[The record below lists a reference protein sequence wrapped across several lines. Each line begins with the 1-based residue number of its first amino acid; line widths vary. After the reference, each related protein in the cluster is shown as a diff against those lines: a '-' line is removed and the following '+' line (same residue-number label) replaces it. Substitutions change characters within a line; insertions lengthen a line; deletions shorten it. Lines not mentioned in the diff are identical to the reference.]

1 MIIGT
6 GLMLGG
12 MFYNAYRFIERIEE
26 KIALTIPEKFQ
37 LAIGAILGL
46 QPSYSIQNKLLKQQT
61 ESQLRLYR
69 QQNEEDFFKQVLQPA
84 GYNLSIIREEEE
96 NIAELPLYHL
106 FDNNNNR
113 YLTAQNIMIINMI
126 FSI

>member
-84 GYNLSIIREEEE
+84 GYN
-96 NIAELPLYHL
+96 
-106 FDNNNNR
+106 
-113 YLTAQNIMIINMI
+113 
-126 FSI
+126 